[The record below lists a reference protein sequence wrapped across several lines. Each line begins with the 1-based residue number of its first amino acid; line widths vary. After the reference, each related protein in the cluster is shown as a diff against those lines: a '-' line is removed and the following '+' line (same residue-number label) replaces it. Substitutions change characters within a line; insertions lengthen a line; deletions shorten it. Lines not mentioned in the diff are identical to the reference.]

1 MAKKSGLGKGL
12 DALFV
17 DNSSGQ
23 GNGAVTLRI
32 SEIEPN
38 KNQPRKDF
46 DETALA
52 QLADSIAEHGVI
64 QPLLV
69 RPLANGGYQLGCR
82 RAPLAGQQDGGV
94 KRSTCRYSGNDRQ

>member
-69 RPLANGGYQLGCR
+69 RLWRTVDISWLPASAAGGPARWRG
-82 RAPLAGQQDGGV
+82 
-94 KRSTCRYSGNDRQ
+94 

>member
-69 RPLANGGYQLGCR
+69 RPLATVDISWVAASAAGGPARWRG
-82 RAPLAGQQDGGV
+82 
-94 KRSTCRYSGNDRQ
+94 